1 MAPQRVGAHP
11 ACGATFGAQGA
22 HQAANQLL
30 RALLITAPE
39 ELKAE
44 LRGLSTAKLLATAA
58 RLRPG
63 NPKDLCGSQPSWR

>member
-1 MAPQRVGAHP
+1 LVRTLHVVRRSALKAR
-11 ACGATFGAQGA
+11 T
-22 HQAANQLL
+22 QAANQLL